1 MTTTT
6 EHIGHTQDGRQFFL
20 TTPFEPAIEGSAG
33 CEYIALYLF
42 DAGRAIAR
50 GSGSIGL
57 ARAPN
62 FDRDAARAATEA
74 LGFAR
79 QGDPRGISASPCV
92 ERFGTEFGLIPRDC
106 EHPDDV
112 PAVILMP
119 GDYMAFFEPWEGY
132 YDT

>member
-1 MTTTT
+1 M
-6 EHIGHTQDGRQFFL
+6 
-20 TTPFEPAIEGSAG
+20 
-33 CEYIALYLF
+33 YLF
-42 DAGRAIAR
+42 DAEGQLLEAQIDRLGPRAE
-50 GSGSIGL
+50 
-57 ARAPN
+57 
-62 FDRDAARAATEA
+62 FDRDAARELLQKRWDS
-74 LGFAR
+74 LGKVT
-79 QGDPRGISASPCV
+79 QGDIRVAPFRV